1 MKEGPFSLNKNNNFF
16 VTLTAYTIGADIN
29 RLKTASGIG
38 HRLLAKLDSDPFLR
52 SVRVLSSIRNTL
64 IRNWREV
71 DTFAVNNVCD
81 ILLCPTFSDEVRSN
95 LDCISW
101 LERVNFRAEQLL
113 QEATKYLNSK
123 EFCDKIKKYYPND
136 EAILPNLFDIWKL
149 PLKMATKQAVRGQ
162 LYPLLNDTPF
172 CCYIG
177 LPGGNLKT
185 VLSYDYV
192 LLRRL
197 AGENEIPRCV
207 MAPECIV
214 AGGQTIKNAG
224 ATIEETVSYIAEW
237 GESSHV
243 HFVVDCENY
252 GTLSLY
258 PLIKALIARGEQI
271 SVYLCSRVAFAS
283 DAPEEDDSYDVSK
296 KAYERLRDKLQLL
309 PGLDLI
315 ELDPGPT
322 TTWKE
327 APTDVSVAV
336 MATKLLYRDTSC
348 KVVLVSSDSDCAGL
362 FCDDSSKERDAFLS
376 RLMFAVQF
384 DHVSNQWVESMDS
397 RGVSYCVLNKATSQD
412 YQDIVVR
419 ALNENQTALSG
430 LAQFVAEETG
440 ETAAAVQDKILS
452 IIPQLRLRVENEK
465 VKVELPNGN

>member
-16 VTLTAYTIGADIN
+16 VTLTAYAIGADID
-29 RLKTASGIG
+29 RLKIANGID
-38 HRLLAKLDSDPFLR
+38 HRLLPKLNSDPFLR
-52 SVRVLSSIRNTL
+52 RVRMLSSIRNTL

-81 ILLCPTFSDEVRSN
+81 ILLCPTFGDEVHSN
-95 LDCISW
+95 LECASE

-113 QEATKYLNSK
+113 QAVTKYLNSK
-123 EFCDKIKKYYPND
+123 EFCDSIKKYYPND
-136 EAILPNLFDIWKL
+136 EAILPDLFDIWKL
-149 PLKMATKQAVRGQ
+149 PMRMATKQAVRGQ

-172 CCYIG
+172 NCYIG
-177 LPGGNLKT
+177 LHGGNLRT

-197 AGENEIPRCV
+197 AGEIEIPRCV
-207 MAPECIV
+207 VAPESIV
-214 AGGQTIKNAG
+214 AGGQLIKNAG
-224 ATIEETVSYIAEW
+224 VTIEETVNYITEW
-237 GESSHV
+237 GESSHI

-258 PLIKALIARGEQI
+258 PLVKALMAHGEQV
-271 SVYLCSRVAFAS
+271 SVYLCSRVAFVADAS
-283 DAPEEDDSYDVSK
+283 EEDDSYDVSK
-296 KAYERLRDKLQLL
+296 KTYERLRDKLQLL
-309 PGLDLI
+309 PGLDLV

-336 MATKLLYRDTSC
+336 MATKLLYRDVNC

-362 FCDDSSKERDAFLS
+362 FCDNSAKERDAFLS

-384 DHVSNQWVESMDS
+384 DHVSNQWVESMSS

-419 ALNENQTALSG
+419 ALNENQTALPA

-440 ETAAAVQDKILS
+440 ETAESVQDKILS
-452 IIPQLRLRVENEK
+452 IIPQLRFSVENEK